1 MKRKQTE
8 LLGGILLALLALVDN
23 AAEEATNGRSQ
34 EHMLHQGVRTRCQAK
49 RAIRGHQ
56 GLINADD
63 RGTIESE
70 IHNLGR
76 HMISVRWDNGL
87 CMYVFPEEITVN
99 DEIED
104 PCYAS

>member
-1 MKRKQTE
+1 
-8 LLGGILLALLALVDN
+8 
-23 AAEEATNGRSQ
+23 
-34 EHMLHQGVRTRCQAK
+34 MLHQGVRTRCQAK